1 MLFTSSSY
9 FLFFITYFVCFY
21 FLKPSFRL
29 HLLIIGS
36 IIFYSWLNPVMIW
49 VPIVLCSMAFWGTS
63 WIVKA
68 EASQIRSIRFWTM
81 ITALISPLIYYKYKH
96 FLYNEI
102 LVPVTGMTSINF
114 SDSSATR
121 HIIYDFY
128 HNMLRGRC
136 VSKKVPT
143 QPIVFP
149 CFCLFVVFSTL
160 NCRANPETSRIDPS
174 TVKEQN

>member
-102 LVPVTGMTSINF
+102 LVPVTGMASINF
-114 SDSSATR
+114 RIALPLGISFMTFT
-121 HIIYDFY
+121 IICYVVDVY
-128 HNMLRGRC
+128 R
-136 VSKKVPT
+136 KK
-143 QPIVFP
+143 FP
-149 CFCLFVVFSTL
+149 PSRSFFHVFCLFVVFSTL